1 MKRVLPLLALLA
13 CDQEPVQLPDTGP
26 IIRPPTRHATP
37 HDAGPAYVPP
47 PPHDAG
53 PAVVIESISPPRGSV
68 EGGERV
74 RIRGIGFS
82 PDSEVT
88 IGGANGLDTLIT
100 NERIITFRTPP
111 NPAGQVD
118 VIVQNSLGTATLTQ
132 GFEYIDGSAPVL
144 APDRGSI
151 AGGTLV
157 TVRRPGIGQEGVVVR
172 FGAFEAQDIFV
183 EAEDIITLRTPPGMQ
198 GWTDVGIVIDGQV
211 TVLEDAFEYY
221 NPAFVTGGVHGG
233 DVMGSINITVMTIL
247 NGERFPVPD
256 AMVWLGLERDEAR
269 VKTTNEMGQAT
280 LSGPDVYGPQ
290 TISAFA
296 EYCDPITIYETPSED
311 ITVYLTC
318 QPPSPPSSGAPPPR
332 PPVIFPRIQGTLTGF
347 SKALF
352 DPATLGPNERAFA
365 YIDLTQRNIFSR
377 KTPKATAW
385 EQPVPQGG
393 RPCTWFSTGNCI
405 VVFGN
410 DVVYEDRS
418 TFDFITVPGRYSLV
432 AFSGVINMRT
442 QEIRNLRQMGF
453 RRGLSVVFG
462 ETYTGQDIDLNYQL
476 DESILVSIPDMPNML
491 PNREGPTHAKISTF
505 LDFGGE
511 GVYFLGTTAEQ
522 SRHVLLENMPTVP
535 GENLTF
541 YGGAY
546 TRVWDPLFT
555 TERPCAMH
563 SDCEGGQTCRQDQYG
578 DNMCHG
584 SYQYEQP
591 YTAVIQSGVGDLRGG
606 ISLGPVMQFPEMISP
621 QDNGYLQNRL
631 FQWRRPAYSAVP
643 SYYHVQIYHIATNR
657 AWNFYVPGHLN
668 KLRLPR
674 VPFHEDRPYTFP
686 SGAYVWAL
694 TAAYK
699 PDFNWEQWE
708 LPDTYMQYRRAW
720 TLDTAFFTMEE

>member
-26 IIRPPTRHATP
+26 IIRPPTRHVAP

-365 YIDLTQRNIFSR
+365 
-377 KTPKATAW
+377 
-385 EQPVPQGG
+385 
-393 RPCTWFSTGNCI
+393 
-405 VVFGN
+405 
-410 DVVYEDRS
+410 
-418 TFDFITVPGRYSLV
+418 
-432 AFSGVINMRT
+432 
-442 QEIRNLRQMGF
+442 
-453 RRGLSVVFG
+453 
-462 ETYTGQDIDLNYQL
+462 
-476 DESILVSIPDMPNML
+476 
-491 PNREGPTHAKISTF
+491 
-505 LDFGGE
+505 
-511 GVYFLGTTAEQ
+511 
-522 SRHVLLENMPTVP
+522 
-535 GENLTF
+535 
-541 YGGAY
+541 
-546 TRVWDPLFT
+546 
-555 TERPCAMH
+555 
-563 SDCEGGQTCRQDQYG
+563 
-578 DNMCHG
+578 
-584 SYQYEQP
+584 
-591 YTAVIQSGVGDLRGG
+591 
-606 ISLGPVMQFPEMISP
+606 
-621 QDNGYLQNRL
+621 
-631 FQWRRPAYSAVP
+631 
-643 SYYHVQIYHIATNR
+643 
-657 AWNFYVPGHLN
+657 
-668 KLRLPR
+668 
-674 VPFHEDRPYTFP
+674 
-686 SGAYVWAL
+686 
-694 TAAYK
+694 
-699 PDFNWEQWE
+699 
-708 LPDTYMQYRRAW
+708 
-720 TLDTAFFTMEE
+720 